1 MQANPWASEWVLE
14 NLEQV
19 AQCSREQAGTSRRT
33 VSNAGQQVRCFI
45 TELMHDLGLVVHT
58 DAAGNMIGRCEP
70 AGSQAA
76 LPAVM
81 TGSQLDAIPVAGNY
95 DGIVGVLCSLAAV
108 KTLRERGAGKHPL
121 EVVVFAGEAPGHCN
135 LANLGSKAMA
145 GLVSEQA
152 WKRSKEQADPAEAAA
167 LAPDFAQIRSAARPK
182 NSIKAFLALHTEQGR
197 ILEQGRVNIGIVEN
211 IAAPTRLKM
220 TVNGLA
226 GPAGGILL
234 AERQDAL
241 VSAAMIVLA
250 VRNIAAEHDYQG
262 TVATVTT
269 LKTYPGTPALI
280 PAVVEMWVEINGTKH
295 ESIIA
300 ILQAIKDEVSMIADD
315 HDTPVAIEVISSE
328 KPFMLDQTIVST
340 LESVC
345 QGLKLSSLR
354 LDDRIGYDVVNMA
367 HLAPAGLILIPGG
380 ETAGN
385 GSRRA
390 AQAAIGAGVD
400 VLTAMLQQLA
410 K

>member
-1 MQANPWASEWVLE
+1 MQANPLASEWVLE
-14 NLEQV
+14 QLEQV
-19 AQCSREQAGTSRRT
+19 AQYSQEQAGVSRRT
-33 VSNAGQQVRCFI
+33 ISKAGQQVRGFLAG
-45 TELMHDLGLVVHT
+45 LMQGSGLVVHT
-58 DAAGNMIGRCEP
+58 DAAGNLIGRWEP

-81 TGSQLDAIPVAGNY
+81 TGSQPDVIPGGN
-95 DGIVGVLCSLAAV
+95 DGILGILCSLAAV
-108 KTLRERGAGKHPL
+108 KALQERGDSKHPL
-121 EVVVFAGEAPGHCN
+121 EVVVFAGEDPGRCRLTN
-135 LANLGSKAMA
+135 VGSKAMA

-152 WKRSKEQADPAEAAA
+152 WKRSTAQTGLEEAAA
-167 LAPDFAQIRSAARPK
+167 SAPAFEHIRAAARPK
-182 NSIKAFLALHTEQGR
+182 HSIKAFLALHTEQGR

-211 IAAPTRLKM
+211 IAAPTRLKI

-226 GPAGGILL
+226 GPAGGIPL

-250 VRNIAAEHDYQG
+250 VRNIAAEHDYRG

-269 LKTYPGTPALI
+269 LKTYPGILAAI
-280 PAVVEMWVEINGTKH
+280 PAVVEMGVEINGTEH

-315 HDTPVAIEVISSE
+315 HDTPVAIEVIASE
-328 KPFMLDQTIVST
+328 KPLPLDPAIISAA
-340 LESVC
+340 ESIC
-345 QGLKLSSLR
+345 HSRKLASLR
-354 LDDRIGYDVVNMA
+354 LDDRIGYDVVNIA
-367 HLAPAGLILIPGG
+367 HMAPAGLILIPGG
-380 ETAGN
+380 ETAGP

-390 AQAAIGAGVD
+390 AQAAISAGVD
-400 VLTAMLQQLA
+400 VLTALLYQLA